1 MVTVENVLKS
11 GRPKKDADFKEH
23 VFSLLLQHGRP
34 KHLRSSDWT
43 HQQYLDVADE
53 LKQLARDNADGSID
67 GFAKALESP
76 HSLTR
81 KVAVEMLNE
90 LATSSEVAEGRQA
103 ERIREF
109 VKRALA
115 DANRKVRCSTI
126 NTIRNMAIDDNVK
139 RKEFAPLMVDLLADA
154 SKRVRGMAPW
164 VLSKWPES
172 VPLEA
177 AARVL
182 VMEDPQASHGLRM
195 LTNEII
201 SAPNSH

>member
-1 MVTVENVLKS
+1 
-11 GRPKKDADFKEH
+11 
-23 VFSLLLQHGRP
+23 
-34 KHLRSSDWT
+34 
-43 HQQYLDVADE
+43 
-53 LKQLARDNADGSID
+53 
-67 GFAKALESP
+67 
-76 HSLTR
+76 
-81 KVAVEMLNE
+81 
-90 LATSSEVAEGRQA
+90 
-103 ERIREF
+103 

-182 VMEDPQASHGLRM
+182 VMDSH
-195 LTNEII
+195 
-201 SAPNSH
+201 

>member
-1 MVTVENVLKS
+1 
-11 GRPKKDADFKEH
+11 
-23 VFSLLLQHGRP
+23 
-34 KHLRSSDWT
+34 
-43 HQQYLDVADE
+43 
-53 LKQLARDNADGSID
+53 
-67 GFAKALESP
+67 
-76 HSLTR
+76 
-81 KVAVEMLNE
+81 
-90 LATSSEVAEGRQA
+90 
-103 ERIREF
+103 
-109 VKRALA
+109 
-115 DANRKVRCSTI
+115 
-126 NTIRNMAIDDNVK
+126 MAIDDNVK